1 MNLKQW
7 LAIGLAVGE
16 VIFNFLGGED
26 DEQPKKPKTKRKS
39 KSNKKQKEAS
49 DGSGK

>member
-26 DEQPKKPKTKRKS
+26 DEQSKRPKTKRKS
-39 KSNKKQKEAS
+39 SKKQKEATG